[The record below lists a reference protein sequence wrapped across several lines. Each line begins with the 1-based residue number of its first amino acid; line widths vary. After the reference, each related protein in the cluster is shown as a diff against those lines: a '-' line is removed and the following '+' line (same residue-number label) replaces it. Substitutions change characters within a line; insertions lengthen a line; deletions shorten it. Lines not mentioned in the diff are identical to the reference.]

1 MIKYN
6 AIVLVFILRGVFVRV
21 ITGSQRG
28 RKLFTLE
35 GNDVRPT
42 TDKVKE
48 SIFNIIQFDVPDAK
62 VIDLF
67 AGSGQLGI
75 EALSRGADSCVF
87 VDASSKSISV
97 VEENLKITSFREK
110 SKTVRSDALGYLD
123 RVIEKYDIALLDPP
137 YKAGLME
144 DAIER
149 IAPHINEN
157 GVIVCETGSEE
168 FLPENIEGFTSKRY
182 KYGKIALTVYRKG
195 E

>member
-1 MIKYN
+1 VIKYN

-28 RKLFTLE
+28 RRLFTLE

-97 VEENLKITSFREK
+97 VEENLKITNFREK
-110 SKTVRSDALGYLD
+110 AKTVRSDALGYLD

>member
-1 MIKYN
+1 M
-6 AIVLVFILRGVFVRV
+6 RV

-28 RKLFTLE
+28 RKLMSLE
-35 GNDVRPT
+35 GDSVRPT

-62 VIDLF
+62 VLDLF

-75 EALSRGADSCVF
+75 EALSRGEESCVF
-87 VDASSKSISV
+87 VDSSSKSISV

-110 SKTVRSDALGYLD
+110 AKTVRSDALGYLD
-123 RVIEKYDIALLDPP
+123 RVIETYDIALLDPP

-149 IAPHINEN
+149 VAPHINEN
-157 GVIVCETGSEE
+157 GVIVCETGAEE
-168 FLPENIEGFTSKRY
+168 VLPENIDGFTSKRY

>member
-1 MIKYN
+1 M
-6 AIVLVFILRGVFVRV
+6 RV

-28 RKLFTLE
+28 RKLLTLE

-62 VIDLF
+62 IIDLF

-75 EALSRGADSCVF
+75 EALSRGAKSCVF
-87 VDASSKSISV
+87 VDSSAKSIAV

-110 SKTVRSDALGYLD
+110 AKTVRSDSLSYLD

-149 IAPHINEN
+149 VAPHIEEN

-168 FLPENIEGFTSKRY
+168 VLPENLDGFTSKRY

>member
-48 SIFNIIQFDVPDAK
+48 SIFNIIQFDVPGAK

-168 FLPENIEGFTSKRY
+168 LLPENIEGFTSKRY

>member
-1 MIKYN
+1 MRKY
-6 AIVLVFILRGVFVRV
+6 VVFALRGVFVRV

-28 RKLFTLE
+28 RKLVSLE
-35 GNDVRPT
+35 GDSVRPT

-62 VIDLF
+62 VLDLF

-75 EALSRGADSCVF
+75 EALSRGAESCVF
-87 VDASSKSISV
+87 VDSSSKSIAV
-97 VEENLKITSFREK
+97 VEENLKITSFRDK
-110 SKTVRSDALGYLD
+110 AKTVRSDSLGYLD
-123 RVIEKYDIALLDPP
+123 RVIETYDIAILDPP

-149 IAPHINEN
+149 VAPHINDN
-157 GVIVCETGSEE
+157 GVIVCETGSDEV
-168 FLPENIEGFTSKRY
+168 LPENIDGFTSKRY

>member
-1 MIKYN
+1 M
-6 AIVLVFILRGVFVRV
+6 RV

-28 RKLFTLE
+28 RRLMTLE
-35 GNDVRPT
+35 GDSVRPT

-48 SIFNIIQFDVPDAK
+48 SIFNIIQFDVPSAK

-75 EALSRGADSCVF
+75 EALSRGAESCVF
-87 VDASSKSISV
+87 VDASSSSIAV
-97 VEENLKITSFREK
+97 VEENLKITGFREIA
-110 SKTVRSDALGYLD
+110 KTVRADALGYLD
-123 RVIEKYDIALLDPP
+123 RVIETYDIALLDPP

-144 DAIER
+144 EAIER
-149 IAPHINEN
+149 VAPHINEN
-157 GVIVCETGSEE
+157 GVIVCETDSKEV
-168 FLPENIEGFTSKRY
+168 LPEELEGFTSKRY

>member
-1 MIKYN
+1 MRKY
-6 AIVLVFILRGVFVRV
+6 VVFALRGVFVRV

-28 RKLFTLE
+28 RKLVSLE
-35 GNDVRPT
+35 GDSVRPT

-62 VIDLF
+62 VLDLF

-75 EALSRGADSCVF
+75 EALSRGAESCVF
-87 VDASSKSISV
+87 VDSSSKSISV
-97 VEENLKITSFREK
+97 VEENLKITNFRDK
-110 SKTVRSDALGYLD
+110 AKTVRSDALGYLD
-123 RVIEKYDIALLDPP
+123 RVIETYDIALLDPP

-149 IAPHINEN
+149 VAPHINEN
-157 GVIVCETGSEE
+157 GVIVCETGSDEV
-168 FLPENIEGFTSKRY
+168 LPENIFGFTSKRY